1 VHTRSLQPWQHD
13 HAFGQGVRRA
23 GERRTLLV
31 ALLTAAMMVVEVA
44 AGITFGSMALL
55 ADGLHMASH
64 AAALALAV
72 AAYVYARRHAHD
84 RRFTFGTG
92 KVNALA
98 GYSSAVVLAM
108 FALLMVW
115 ESGNRLLLPQPID
128 FDQAILVACLGLAVN
143 LSSMLLLHGEPHS
156 HAAADADHSDTHDH
170 DHGHDHQPTDHNLRG
185 AYLHVLA
192 DALTSVLA
200 IVSLGAGSMVG
211 WSWPDAVV
219 GLLGA
224 VLVGRWALGLAR
236 DSGSVLLD
244 REAPAAVREQIRR
257 AIETDDSRVADL
269 HVWSVGMHGYAAALS
284 VVAHRP
290 RSPEDY
296 KARLPVSA
304 RVVHATVE
312 VHRCKDHEDPCGGAR
327 SSRKPVRFA
336 ASSPADRPEASG
348 SR

>member
-1 VHTRSLQPWQHD
+1 VHTHSLRPWQHD
-13 HAFGQGVRRA
+13 HAFGQSVRRA
-23 GERRTLLV
+23 GERRTLFV
-31 ALLTAAMMVVEVA
+31 ALLTASMMVIEIA
-44 AGITFGSMALL
+44 AGIVFGSMALL

-92 KVNALA
+92 KVNAFA
-98 GYSSAVVLAM
+98 GYSSAVVLAL

-115 ESGNRLLLPQPID
+115 ESSKRLLLPRPID

-143 LSSMLLLHGEPHS
+143 VGSMLLLRGGHHH
-156 HAAADADHSDTHDH
+156 HAAADEDRGGDGAHDH
-170 DHGHDHQPTDHNLRG
+170 HHHATDHNLRG

-200 IVSLGAGSMVG
+200 ILSLGAGKILD
-211 WSWPDAVV
+211 WSWPDAIV
-219 GLLGA
+219 GLFGA
-224 VLVGRWALGLAR
+224 ALVGRWALGLAR
-236 DSGSVLLD
+236 DSGGVLLD
-244 REAPAAVREQIRR
+244 REAPAAVCEQIRR
-257 AIETDDSRVADL
+257 AIETDDNRVADL

-284 VVAHRP
+284 VVTHRP
-290 RSPEDY
+290 LPPEDY
-296 KARLPVSA
+296 KARLPPSA

-312 VHRCKDHEDPCGGAR
+312 VHRCENYGEDAVGTPPAAETLIA
-327 SSRKPVRFA
+327 A
-336 ASSPADRPEASG
+336 ASSAADKPVASG

>member
-1 VHTRSLQPWQHD
+1 MHTRSLQPWQHD
-13 HAFGQGVRRA
+13 HAFGQQVRRA

-31 ALLTAAMMVVEVA
+31 ALLTAATMVVEIA
-44 AGITFGSMALL
+44 AGIAFGSMALL
-55 ADGLHMASH
+55 ADGLHMATH

-115 ESGNRLLLPQPID
+115 ESGNRLLQPRPID

-143 LSSMLLLHGEPHS
+143 LGSMLLLRGDHPH
-156 HAAADADHSDTHDH
+156 HAAADENRHHD
-170 DHGHDHQPTDHNLRG
+170 DAHGHDHRATDHNLRG

-200 IVSLGAGSMVG
+200 IVSLGAGKMLG

-219 GLLGA
+219 GLTGA
-224 VLVGRWALGLAR
+224 VLVGRWGLGLVR
-236 DSGSVLLD
+236 DSGGALLD
-244 REAPAAVREQIRR
+244 REATAAVREQIRR

-269 HVWSVGMHGYAAALS
+269 HVWSVGMDGYAAALS

-290 RSPEDY
+290 RPPEDY
-296 KARLPVSA
+296 KAKLPASA

-312 VHRCKDHEDPCGGAR
+312 VHRCEDHEDARGGAPLAP
-327 SSRKPVRFA
+327 KPLTPA
-336 ASSPADRPEASG
+336 ASSPAGRPAASG